1 MLTSFYCRSCSAH
14 GGLVLR
20 TVNAEIRA
28 AEWYVKEPTV
38 MRRRLTRMDVLPE
51 EPAGHAHSGDG
62 YETGSLQRSYQS
74 YQEAH
79 YGLSLLGR
87 ETLQV
92 LSYGIRPLR

>member
-1 MLTSFYCRSCSAH
+1 M
-14 GGLVLR
+14 LR
-20 TVNAEIRA
+20 TVNPEIRA

-38 MRRRLTRMDVLPE
+38 MRRPLTGMDVLE
-51 EPAGHAHSGDG
+51 KEAAGHAHSAYG
-62 YETGSLQRSYQS
+62 YETGPLQGPYKS

-92 LSYGIRPLR
+92 LSHRIRPLR